1 MTCLLLKI
9 IIDVIPVNIYT
20 SIYTTIRLYNNFY
33 IYVMLQKLIIFK
45 YMR

>member
-9 IIDVIPVNIYT
+9 IIDVIPVNIYNYI
-20 SIYTTIRLYNNFY
+20 SIYIAIF